1 MNGRSTVSDP
11 KPLVT
16 YTLTGV
22 RKAVGRGVTGPEV
35 GDVAAIIKQDG
46 QESRAQIYSEYVAGR
61 LAVMVGVTVAAGVL
75 VVHAAGVRYASLK
88 VAEVGFALADIEQEH
103 VDEVVAR
110 YPVEA
115 ANLAVFDVWIGNGDR
130 AGNLRA
136 NLQESTNNL
145 IIGLDHGGS
154 LLSAGESID
163 AALERMRRTDFPR
176 GHLFAERLDRRLADA
191 MVERI
196 ARLSDEAIH
205 DACVL
210 GETLGS
216 VILPDQAD
224 LADALVWRR
233 NNLQGIVDRTLF
245 PTGQAVLQRPS

>member
-1 MNGRSTVSDP
+1 MS
-11 KPLVT
+11 KPRPVVT
-16 YTLTGV
+16 YTLSGV
-22 RKAVGRGVTGPEV
+22 RKGVGRGVTGPEI

-46 QESRAQIYSEYVAGR
+46 RESRAQIYSEYVAGR

-75 VVHAAGVRYASLK
+75 VAHASGLRYASLK
-88 VAEVGFALADIEQEH
+88 VAEVGFSLMDIETEQAMET
-103 VDEVVAR
+103 VAR

-145 IIGLDHGGS
+145 MVGLDHGGS
-154 LLSAGESID
+154 LLSVGDSID
-163 AALERMRRTDFPR
+163 AALTRLRQADFPKS
-176 GHLFAERLDRRLADA
+176 HLFAGKVDRRLVGA

-196 ARLSDEAIH
+196 GRISDEAIQ

-216 VILPDQAD
+216 AILPDQAD
-224 LADALVWRR
+224 LAEALIWRR
-233 NNLQGIVDRTLF
+233 ERLAEIVDRTLF
-245 PTGQAVLQRPS
+245 STR